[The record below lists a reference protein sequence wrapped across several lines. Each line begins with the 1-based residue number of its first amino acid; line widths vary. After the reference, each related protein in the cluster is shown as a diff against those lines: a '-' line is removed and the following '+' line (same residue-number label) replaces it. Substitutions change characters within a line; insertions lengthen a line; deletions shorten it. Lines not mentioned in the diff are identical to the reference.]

1 MGKIFWV
8 LTSIFFFFAVIISFA
23 VGYIFSIKGP
33 IENKDAN
40 IPVIPIN
47 YSNIETQLSQTY
59 LVKAIPSE
67 EVVSLKFYNFDSGE
81 RTIEKSFLIRQ
92 GSLMESDEASEVVL
106 FLHSKYIADLTNKNF
121 CETLKK
127 ANQNGDLSIET
138 NLSEVSLAWKFKSMY
153 EFKDCF

>member
-1 MGKIFWV
+1 MRKLFWV
-8 LTSIFFFFAVIISFA
+8 LTIILFFLAVMASFIIGYLVSIR
-23 VGYIFSIKGP
+23 GP
-33 IENKDAN
+33 IENNDVN
-40 IPVIPIN
+40 IPVIQIN

-67 EVVSLKFYNFDSGE
+67 ETASLKFYNFDSGE
-81 RTIEKSFLIRQ
+81 RTIEKSFLIKQ
-92 GSLMESDEASEVVL
+92 GSLVESDETAEVVL
-106 FLHSKYIADLTNKNF
+106 LLHSKYLAELTNKNF

-138 NLSEVSLAWKFKSMY
+138 NLSEISLAWKFKSMY